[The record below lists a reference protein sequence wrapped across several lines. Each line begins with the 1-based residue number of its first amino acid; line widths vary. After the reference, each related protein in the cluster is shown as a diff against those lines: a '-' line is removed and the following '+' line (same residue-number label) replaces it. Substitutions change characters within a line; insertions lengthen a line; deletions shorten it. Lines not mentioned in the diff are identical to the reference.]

1 MIRVTI
7 WNENI
12 HEREMPEAKAMHP
25 QGIHG
30 TLAAFLSQYDDLEI
44 HTATL
49 DEPDCGL
56 PDSVLDNTDVLL
68 WWGHMAH
75 DKVPDEL
82 AQKVQEHVL
91 KGMGLIVL
99 HSAHYSKPFTRLMG
113 TSCSLRWRDG
123 EYERVWCVNP
133 GHPIAEGIPPCF
145 ELSAESSLIFL
156 SRTSWSLPA
165 GSAAVRFSD
174 QAAAGA
180 AGWARF
186 SISSPAMKP
195 IPPTTI
201 PMCKRLSPTRFIG
214 PRPATAVRRSTVI
227 TTLLW
232 KKWSARDRISAGID
246 FFIIIVE
253 STRLC
258 QKAGAFTIFRNCK
271 RRKPSPRGGSRMRCC
286 TRNVNDTACILR

>member
-145 ELSAESSLIFL
+145 ELSAEEMYGEFFDIPQPDELVFTGWFRSGEVFRSGCCW
-156 SRTSWSLPA
+156 SRGLGKVFYFQPGHETNPSYHNPYVQKIITNAVYW
-165 GSAAVRFSD
+165 AAPRNRRTALDCHNDIAVEEMVSKGQD
-174 QAAAGA
+174 I
-180 AGWARF
+180 GWY
-186 SISSPAMKP
+186 
-195 IPPTTI
+195 
-201 PMCKRLSPTRFIG
+201 
-214 PRPATAVRRSTVI
+214 
-227 TTLLW
+227 
-232 KKWSARDRISAGID
+232 
-246 FFIIIVE
+246 
-253 STRLC
+253 
-258 QKAGAFTIFRNCK
+258 
-271 RRKPSPRGGSRMRCC
+271 
-286 TRNVNDTACILR
+286 